1 MQAYCFG
8 CVHPANKNKKV
19 YIFLLLRESCY
30 VSSIHNFIL
39 MTSFCLC
46 VAEFC
51 NEAARAVFTCKSN
64 RNFIVIN
71 SSLLQ
76 ASNYAF
82 IHNLGDDKSLN
93 GHWPI
98 LCLWIRVFFFFR
110 MNFIPLLF
118 HHFPRNF
125 ALLQHTFV
133 IFFLCNQPP
142 GGMWWPQEVWWLPF
156 FGSPTCAILHEAH
169 SFLHCLS
176 AWLQALGGGGGKWE
190 TLFLAEYEMR
200 SSRGGWEVTAFC
212 KACST
217 ERCHFKMHKHEHISF
232 TLVFQGATLEF
243 TSEYGSAYSSTCLP
257 HDKHWNQSST
267 ASETE
272 APFHLQHLKL

>member
-82 IHNLGDDKSLN
+82 IHSLGDDKSLN

-98 LCLWIRVFFFFR
+98 LCLWIRVFFFSEW
-110 MNFIPLLF
+110 IL
-118 HHFPRNF
+118 
-125 ALLQHTFV
+125 
-133 IFFLCNQPP
+133 FLCC
-142 GGMWWPQEVWWLPF
+142 F
-156 FGSPTCAILHEAH
+156 IISPAILLSCNIPSLF
-169 SFLHCLS
+169 SFYATNL
-176 AWLQALGGGGGKWE
+176 LGECGDHRRSDDSP
-190 TLFLAEYEMR
+190 FLA
-200 SSRGGWEVTAFC
+200 
-212 KACST
+212 
-217 ERCHFKMHKHEHISF
+217 
-232 TLVFQGATLEF
+232 
-243 TSEYGSAYSSTCLP
+243 LP
-257 HDKHWNQSST
+257 HVQYCMRPIPSST
-267 ASETE
+267 AFLHDCKHWEEGGGNERHFFWQSTRCDRPEVDE
-272 APFHLQHLKL
+272 KWQHFARPVPLKDATSRCISMNTYHSH